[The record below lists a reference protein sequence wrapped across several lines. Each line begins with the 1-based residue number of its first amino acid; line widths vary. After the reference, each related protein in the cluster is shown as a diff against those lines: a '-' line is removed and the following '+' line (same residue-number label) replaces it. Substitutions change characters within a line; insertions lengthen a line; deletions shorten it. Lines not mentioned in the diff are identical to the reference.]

1 MYARSKLAIVAVAFG
16 LAIGAYGASAFADDG
31 MPYVSPDGHGNCP
44 ADSTPTLF
52 QGGIMR
58 CHLHPRSQADCP
70 LKYTFR
76 VIAGR
81 GGCTPNLDSPDYVLP
96 FRNIDPPAIPC
107 EHDADC
113 SSGFCG
119 GGFCAPDNA
128 KQ

>member
-1 MYARSKLAIVAVAFG
+1 MTCWRQVTACAAPERRCSLLEIRHKAEMDMYARSKLAIVAVAFG

-70 LKYTFR
+70 LQYTFR

-81 GGCTPNLDSPDYVLP
+81 GVYSKS
-96 FRNIDPPAIPC
+96 R
-107 EHDADC
+107 
-113 SSGFCG
+113 
-119 GGFCAPDNA
+119 
-128 KQ
+128 